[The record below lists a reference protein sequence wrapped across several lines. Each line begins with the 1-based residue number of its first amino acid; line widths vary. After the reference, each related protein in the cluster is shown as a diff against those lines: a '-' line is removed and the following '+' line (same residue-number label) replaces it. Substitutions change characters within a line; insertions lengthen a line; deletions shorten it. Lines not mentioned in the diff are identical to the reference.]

1 MPHKFDA
8 SSKFNFGLCS
18 TGCPLF
24 LNTDFSWLP
33 WSKIMQIHNL
43 SALNRRQLWIVCN
56 CRQQKIGCW
65 LKVVATCQRF
75 NAQWITGFTLWLLIF
90 ANSYNNSI
98 TLQSFSMMFPW
109 LMLFSMI
116 FQVWKM
122 IITKFNDF
130 PWLGDNTTCQQVKVI
145 NSQQYEKHY
154 ITSST
159 THNVSRQSAITSVE
173 NCVRTLSS
181 PSTMPP
187 MNGCRTRVRSVD
199 DRCEQYSDT
208 ALTAEIRTHG
218 SCDGFTPATVAC
230 RNLEIDRRK
239 LIARKGKNTLVITC
253 IHINNMQTTTN
264 LLISVIHTALHASS
278 RLGLELSSD

>member
-43 SALNRRQLWIVCN
+43 SALNR
-56 CRQQKIGCW
+56 QQKIACL

-145 NSQQYEKHY
+145 NNANNTRNIILPPVRH
-154 ITSST
+154 IM
-159 THNVSRQSAITSVE
+159 SR
-173 NCVRTLSS
+173 
-181 PSTMPP
+181 
-187 MNGCRTRVRSVD
+187 GRV
-199 DRCEQYSDT
+199 Q
-208 ALTAEIRTHG
+208 
-218 SCDGFTPATVAC
+218 
-230 RNLEIDRRK
+230 
-239 LIARKGKNTLVITC
+239 
-253 IHINNMQTTTN
+253 
-264 LLISVIHTALHASS
+264 
-278 RLGLELSSD
+278 